1 MNTVY
6 TQVADDNRR
15 GELVTVKLPEY
26 LVSLYEYDPQ
36 NSATDVFHEIG
47 INRCVGGVGVACVDC
62 NIVAASNIA

>member
-47 INRCVGGVGVACVDC
+47 INRCVWGGVGCVC
-62 NIVAASNIA
+62 VCGVCIC